1 MVRNMNTEP
10 ARISRR
16 SLLCGAV
23 GASAVLIGGELLAN
37 DGNDKKQPKPPVE
50 INTPEFDL
58 DGAYEIYGQARDMFR
73 RCIEGAPVFTSE
85 IPPIL
90 PPPASASVSRGG
102 GKRGFMTGS
111 ALLRKAGHSER
122 AVIGTGVSSD
132 LDDDSRVRVAVA
144 FELLAGK
151 PEAKIAELMAVWGVS
166 RRGLPT
172 ERAFRDILYEI
183 DPEELM
189 LSFVPVSQRQPTA
202 PTSEQPYE
210 WTAMLPGMESFNV
223 IQQVVGAAGGSSPEV
238 LLPTPKV
245 LDRVSEQLAAV
256 RDAFG
261 RAGFL

>member
-10 ARISRR
+10 PKISRR
-16 SLLCGAV
+16 GLLCGAV
-23 GASAVLIGGELLAN
+23 GTAAATAGGLLMDRGDESQRRLSIETNA
-37 DGNDKKQPKPPVE
+37 PKL
-50 INTPEFDL
+50 DL
-58 DGAYEIYGQARDMFR
+58 ERAYEIYGQACDMFR
-73 RCIEGAPVFTSE
+73 QCIKGAPIFTSE
-85 IPPIL
+85 MPPIL
-90 PPPASASVSRGG
+90 PPPALIPASQGER
-102 GKRGFMTGS
+102 RHGFMTGS

-183 DPEELM
+183 SPEELM
-189 LSFVPVSQRQPTA
+189 LSFVPVSQRQPA

-210 WTAMLPGMESFNV
+210 WTAMLPGVESFNV
-223 IQQVVGAAGGSSPEV
+223 IRQVIGAAGGSSPET
-238 LLPTPKV
+238 LSPTPDV
-245 LDRVSEQLAAV
+245 LDQVSERLAAV
-256 RDAFG
+256 RDAFD

>member
-10 ARISRR
+10 PRVSRR
-16 SLLCGAV
+16 GLLFGAAGAV
-23 GASAVLIGGELLAN
+23 AATAGGLLMNRGDESQRILSVETNASKL
-37 DGNDKKQPKPPVE
+37 
-50 INTPEFDL
+50 DL
-58 DGAYEIYGQARDMFR
+58 EGAYEIYGQACDMFR
-73 RCIEGAPVFTSE
+73 QCIEGAPVFTSE
-85 IPPIL
+85 MPPIL
-90 PPPASASVSRGG
+90 PSPASVSVSRGG

-132 LDDDSRVRVAVA
+132 LGDDSRVRVAVA

-223 IQQVVGAAGGSSPEV
+223 IQQVIGAAGGSSPEV
-238 LLPTPKV
+238 LSPTPKV

>member
-1 MVRNMNTEP
+1 MVRNMNIEP
-10 ARISRR
+10 PRVSRR
-16 SLLCGAV
+16 GLLFGAAGAV
-23 GASAVLIGGELLAN
+23 AATAGGLLMNRGDESQRILSVETNASKL
-37 DGNDKKQPKPPVE
+37 
-50 INTPEFDL
+50 DL
-58 DGAYEIYGQARDMFR
+58 EGAYEIYGQACDMFR
-73 RCIEGAPVFTSE
+73 QCIEGAPVFTSE
-85 IPPIL
+85 MPPIL
-90 PPPASASVSRGG
+90 PSPASVSVSRGG

-132 LDDDSRVRVAVA
+132 LGDDSRVRVAVA

-223 IQQVVGAAGGSSPEV
+223 IQQVIGAAGGSSPEV
-238 LLPTPKV
+238 LSPTPKV

-256 RDAFG
+256 RDAFAQ
-261 RAGFL
+261 AGFL

>member
-1 MVRNMNTEP
+1 MTSHEQSEKKSP
-10 ARISRR
+10 ISRR
-16 SLLCGAV
+16 GLLCGAV
-23 GASAVLIGGELLAN
+23 GTAAAIAGGLLMNCGDESQRRFLIETNASKL
-37 DGNDKKQPKPPVE
+37 
-50 INTPEFDL
+50 DL
-58 DGAYEIYGQARDMFR
+58 ERAYEIYGQACDMFR
-73 RCIEGAPVFTSE
+73 QCIEGAPIFTSE
-85 IPPIL
+85 MPPVL
-90 PPPASASVSRGG
+90 PSPASISAPQGER
-102 GKRGFMTGS
+102 RHDFMTGS
-111 ALLRKAGHSER
+111 ALLHKAGHSER

-132 LDDDSRVRVAVA
+132 LGDDSRVRVAVA
-144 FELLAGK
+144 FELLSGK

-223 IQQVVGAAGGSSPEV
+223 IQQVIGAAGGSSPEV

>member
-1 MVRNMNTEP
+1 MVRNINAEP
-10 ARISRR
+10 SRISRR
-16 SLLCGAV
+16 GLLFGAAGAV
-23 GASAVLIGGELLAN
+23 AATAGGLLMNRGDESQRILSVETNASKL
-37 DGNDKKQPKPPVE
+37 
-50 INTPEFDL
+50 DL
-58 DGAYEIYGQARDMFR
+58 EGAYEIYGQARDMFR
-73 RCIEGAPVFTSE
+73 QCIEEAPVFTSE

-90 PPPASASVSRGG
+90 PPPTSVSVSRDG

-132 LDDDSRVRVAVA
+132 LGDDSRVRVAVA
-144 FELLAGK
+144 FELLSGK

-223 IQQVVGAAGGSSPEV
+223 IQQVIGAAGGSSPEV

>member
-10 ARISRR
+10 PRISRR
-16 SLLCGAV
+16 GLLCGAV
-23 GASAVLIGGELLAN
+23 GTAAAIAGGLLMNCGDESQRRLSIETNAS
-37 DGNDKKQPKPPVE
+37 K
-50 INTPEFDL
+50 L
-58 DGAYEIYGQARDMFR
+58 DIERAYEIYGQACDMFR
-73 RCIEGAPVFTSE
+73 QCIKGAPIFTGE
-85 IPPIL
+85 MPPIL
-90 PPPASASVSRGG
+90 PSPASVSVSRGG

-132 LDDDSRVRVAVA
+132 LGDDSRVRVAVA

-223 IQQVVGAAGGSSPEV
+223 IQQVVGAVGGSSPEV

>member
-1 MVRNMNTEP
+1 MTSHEQSEKKSP
-10 ARISRR
+10 ISRR
-16 SLLCGAV
+16 GLLCGAV
-23 GASAVLIGGELLAN
+23 GTAAAIAGGLLMNCGDESQRILSVETNASKL
-37 DGNDKKQPKPPVE
+37 
-50 INTPEFDL
+50 DL
-58 DGAYEIYGQARDMFR
+58 DWAYEIYGQARDMFR
-73 RCIEGAPVFTSE
+73 QCIEEAPVFTSE

-90 PPPASASVSRGG
+90 PPPTSVSVSRDGG
-102 GKRGFMTGS
+102 RRGFMTGG

-132 LDDDSRVRVAVA
+132 LGDDSRVRIAVA

-172 ERAFRDILYEI
+172 ERAFRNILYEI

-223 IQQVVGAAGGSSPEV
+223 IQQVIGAAGGSSPEV

>member
-10 ARISRR
+10 PRVSRR
-16 SLLCGAV
+16 GLLFGAAGAV
-23 GASAVLIGGELLAN
+23 AATAGGLLMNRGDESQRILSVETNASKL
-37 DGNDKKQPKPPVE
+37 
-50 INTPEFDL
+50 DL
-58 DGAYEIYGQARDMFR
+58 EGAYEIYGQACDMFR
-73 RCIEGAPVFTSE
+73 QCIEGAPVFTSE
-85 IPPIL
+85 MPPIL
-90 PPPASASVSRGG
+90 PSPASVSVSRGG

-132 LDDDSRVRVAVA
+132 LGDDSRVRVAVA

-223 IQQVVGAAGGSSPEV
+223 IQQVIGAAGGSSPEV
-238 LLPTPKV
+238 LSPTPKV

-256 RDAFG
+256 RDAFAQ
-261 RAGFL
+261 AGFL

>member
-1 MVRNMNTEP
+1 MVRNMNAEP
-10 ARISRR
+10 PRVSRR
-16 SLLCGAV
+16 GLLFGAAGAV
-23 GASAVLIGGELLAN
+23 AATAGGLLMNRGDESQRILSVETNASKL
-37 DGNDKKQPKPPVE
+37 
-50 INTPEFDL
+50 DL
-58 DGAYEIYGQARDMFR
+58 EGAYEIYGQARDMFR
-73 RCIEGAPVFTSE
+73 QCIEEAPVFTSE

-90 PPPASASVSRGG
+90 PPPTSVSVSRDG

-132 LDDDSRVRVAVA
+132 LGDDSRVRVAVA
-144 FELLAGK
+144 FELLSGK
-151 PEAKIAELMAVWGVS
+151 PEAKIAELMAVWGVL

-223 IQQVVGAAGGSSPEV
+223 IQQVIGAAGGSSPEV

>member
-1 MVRNMNTEP
+1 MVRNMNIEP
-10 ARISRR
+10 PRVSRR
-16 SLLCGAV
+16 GLLFGAAGAV
-23 GASAVLIGGELLAN
+23 AATAGGLLMNRGDESQRILSVETNASYLDLEGAN
-37 DGNDKKQPKPPVE
+37 
-50 INTPEFDL
+50 
-58 DGAYEIYGQARDMFR
+58 EIYGQARDMFR
-73 RCIEGAPVFTSE
+73 QCIEEVPVFTSE

-90 PPPASASVSRGG
+90 PPPTSVSVSRDG

-132 LDDDSRVRVAVA
+132 LGDDSRVRVAVA

-223 IQQVVGAAGGSSPEV
+223 IQQVIGAAGGSSPEV

>member
-1 MVRNMNTEP
+1 MTSHEQSEKKSL
-10 ARISRR
+10 ISRR
-16 SLLCGAV
+16 GLLCGAV
-23 GASAVLIGGELLAN
+23 GAVAATAGGLLMN
-37 DGNDKKQPKPPVE
+37 RGDESQRILSVE
-50 INTPEFDL
+50 TNASKLDL
-58 DGAYEIYGQARDMFR
+58 EGAYEIYGQARDMFR

-85 IPPIL
+85 MPPIL
-90 PPPASASVSRGG
+90 PPPASVSVSRGG

-132 LDDDSRVRVAVA
+132 LGDDSRVRVAVA

>member
-1 MVRNMNTEP
+1 MTSHEQSEKKSS
-10 ARISRR
+10 ISRR
-16 SLLCGAV
+16 GLLYGAV
-23 GASAVLIGGELLAN
+23 GTAAATAGGLLMDRGDESQRRLSIETNAS
-37 DGNDKKQPKPPVE
+37 K
-50 INTPEFDL
+50 L
-58 DGAYEIYGQARDMFR
+58 DIERAYEIYGQACDMFR
-73 RCIEGAPVFTSE
+73 QCIEGAPIFTSE
-85 IPPIL
+85 MPPVL
-90 PPPASASVSRGG
+90 PSPASISAPQGER
-102 GKRGFMTGS
+102 RHGFMTGS
-111 ALLRKAGHSER
+111 ALLHKAGRSER

-144 FELLAGK
+144 FELLAGR
-151 PEAKIAELMAVWGVS
+151 PEAKTAGLTAVWGVS

-210 WTAMLPGMESFNV
+210 WTAMLPGVESFNV
-223 IQQVVGAAGGSSPEV
+223 IRQVIGAAGGSSPET
-238 LLPTPKV
+238 LSPTPDV
-245 LDRVSEQLAAV
+245 LDQVSERLAAV

>member
-10 ARISRR
+10 PRVSRR
-16 SLLCGAV
+16 GLLFGAAGAV
-23 GASAVLIGGELLAN
+23 AATAGGLLMNRGDESQRILSVETNASKL
-37 DGNDKKQPKPPVE
+37 
-50 INTPEFDL
+50 DL
-58 DGAYEIYGQARDMFR
+58 EGAYEIYGQARDMFR
-73 RCIEGAPVFTSE
+73 QCIEGAPVFTSE
-85 IPPIL
+85 MPPIL
-90 PPPASASVSRGG
+90 PSPASVSVSRGG

-132 LDDDSRVRVAVA
+132 LGDDSRVRVAVA

-223 IQQVVGAAGGSSPEV
+223 IQQVIGAAGGSSPEV
-238 LLPTPKV
+238 LSPTPKV

>member
-10 ARISRR
+10 PRVSRR
-16 SLLCGAV
+16 GLLFGAAGAV
-23 GASAVLIGGELLAN
+23 AATAGGLLMNRGDESQRILSVETNASKL
-37 DGNDKKQPKPPVE
+37 
-50 INTPEFDL
+50 DL
-58 DGAYEIYGQARDMFR
+58 EGAYEIYGQACDIFR
-73 RCIEGAPVFTSE
+73 QCIEGAPVFTSE
-85 IPPIL
+85 MPPIL
-90 PPPASASVSRGG
+90 PSPASVSVSRGG

-132 LDDDSRVRVAVA
+132 LGDDSRVRVAVA

-223 IQQVVGAAGGSSPEV
+223 IQQVIGAAGGSSPEV
-238 LLPTPKV
+238 LSPTPKV